1 MVRKA
6 LIQKDNP
13 GKSGEAGANPQN
25 AITRCVLKND
35 FSPLELIPDFLD
47 DTALQL
53 FCIKG
58 SYRHFPFLQ
67 FSSSAIDKQLI
78 NIYDCRNFSVY
89 FQNTCLD
96 EPFVY
101 EIALQIPTSNPKIL
115 TFQRRWRFL
124 FGPDSILKRLN
135 VAANAQVIRLV
146 MEHKHG
152 LKSDGA

>member
-1 MVRKA
+1 MISRPWN
-6 LIQKDNP
+6 L
-13 GKSGEAGANPQN
+13 
-25 AITRCVLKND
+25 
-35 FSPLELIPDFLD
+35 LIPDFLND
-47 DTALQL
+47 MQL
-53 FCIKG
+53 FFVKG
-58 SYRHFPFLQ
+58 SYHNFLFLQ
-67 FSSSAIDKQLI
+67 FSSSAIDKQLV

-96 EPFVY
+96 EPFVN

-146 MEHKHG
+146 IEHKHG
-152 LKSDGA
+152 LKSDGAWKLSFQKTLKINCISRTISKQ